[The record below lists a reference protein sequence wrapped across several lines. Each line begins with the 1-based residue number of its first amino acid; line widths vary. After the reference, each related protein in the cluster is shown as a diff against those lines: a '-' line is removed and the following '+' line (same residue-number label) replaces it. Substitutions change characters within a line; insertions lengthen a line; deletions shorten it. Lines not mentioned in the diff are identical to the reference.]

1 MAVIVVPASLGY
13 IALAGPIVRALLG
26 HGQTS
31 IPQADLIARVLQ
43 AFALGLPFFSAFQL
57 FTRTF
62 YSMQD
67 SRTPALVNVA
77 AAAVNV
83 GANLLFLEVFG
94 WGVAGLALGH
104 ASSYLFS
111 SAVCVLL
118 LRRRLGGIDGRAVA
132 GTLVRVIPAGAL
144 TAIAAY
150 GTSRLVGALLGTD
163 GIAGR
168 SLQLIL
174 ALTVGLLVFAAG
186 TLIFGIEEADE
197 LKGAVLRRFRR

>member
-1 MAVIVVPASLGY
+1 
-13 IALAGPIVRALLG
+13 VRALLG

-31 IPQADLIARVLQ
+31 VGQADLIARVLA

-62 YSMQD
+62 YAMQD

-104 ASSYLFS
+104 ATSYLFS
-111 SAVCVLL
+111 SAICVLL
-118 LRRRLGGIDGRAVA
+118 LRRRLGGIDGRRIA
-132 GTLVRVIPAGAL
+132 GTLARVIPAAVL
-144 TAIAAY
+144 TALAAF
-150 GTSRLVGALLGTD
+150 GASKLVGALIGTD
-163 GIAGR
+163 RTGDQL
-168 SLQLIL
+168 LQVVAAVL
-174 ALTVGLLVFAAG
+174 VGLLVFGAG
-186 TLIFGIEEADE
+186 ALIFGIEEADE
-197 LKGAVLRRFRR
+197 VKVALLRRFRR